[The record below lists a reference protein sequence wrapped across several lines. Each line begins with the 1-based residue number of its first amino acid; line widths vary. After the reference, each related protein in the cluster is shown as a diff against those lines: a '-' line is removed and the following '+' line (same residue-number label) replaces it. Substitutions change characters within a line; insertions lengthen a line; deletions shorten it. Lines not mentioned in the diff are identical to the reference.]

1 MFANAVRNLR
11 FLSLAAIDAKPSF
24 CYHCKHSKPHVH
36 VWYQGHQASF
46 DIVTG
51 EILAQGKEG
60 FPAKQAGWV
69 KTWIELHQE
78 ELSANW
84 EIAQKGGEVYKINPL
99 QK

>member
-1 MFANAVRNLR
+1 MATISMFFGIIISMICEAG
-11 FLSLAAIDAKPSF
+11 
-24 CYHCKHSKPHVH
+24 CKHSKPHVH

-51 EILAQGKEG
+51 DILAQGKEG
-60 FPAKQAGWV
+60 FPSKQAGWV
-69 KTWIELHQE
+69 KTWIELHLD
-78 ELSANW
+78 ELAANW

>member
-1 MFANAVRNLR
+1 MATISMFFGIIISMICEVG
-11 FLSLAAIDAKPSF
+11 
-24 CYHCKHSKPHVH
+24 CKHSKPHVH